1 MVTTAALWSTQSCPQ
16 AGAGRALL
24 VTATPHDSSRGMVK
38 RGVGS
43 GGVVAFLL
51 LTGCGASP
59 LIKATAHY
67 REGALTQGRVLF
79 VPLAV
84 SQALGDRRTGIIL
97 SDETRAL
104 ASDAAC
110 ARLSSAGD
118 DPAVVCW
125 NQERAATEPTFAQ
138 VQSMFALD
146 EPVPMNAW
154 QSLRQSSGATHA
166 VLFRP
171 EAVGSS
177 REVSQT
183 ERLGSPIVAVGFG
196 GLAATSLLVSSL
208 IAANNT
214 RVETTNETE
223 LSYTVSASLVDLRTG
238 KLLKVGLHSG
248 SASRKVTRNLG
259 FAEPPPAAP
268 ILEEVMSELGE
279 VVLDD

>member
-1 MVTTAALWSTQSCPQ
+1 MS
-16 AGAGRALL
+16 
-24 VTATPHDSSRGMVK
+24 K
-38 RGVGS
+38 RGVGI
-43 GGVVAFLL
+43 GGVVASLL
-51 LTGCGASP
+51 LMGCGASP
-59 LIKATAHY
+59 LIKPTAQY
-67 REGALTQGRVLF
+67 REGALTRGRVLF
-79 VPLAV
+79 VPLSV

-97 SDETRAL
+97 SDETRAV

-110 ARLSSAGD
+110 ARLSTAGE

-125 NQERAATEPTFAQ
+125 NQEKAATEPAFAQ

-146 EPVPMNAW
+146 EPVPMSAW
-154 QSLRQSSGATHA
+154 QSLRKTSGATHA
-166 VLFRP
+166 ILFRP

-183 ERLGSPIVAVGFG
+183 ERLGSPILMIGGG
-196 GLAATSLLVSSL
+196 GLAATSLLVSGL

-214 RVETTNETE
+214 RVDTTNETE

-238 KLLKVGLHSG
+238 NLLKVGLHSG

-268 ILEEVMSELGE
+268 ILEDVMAELGE